1 MLTPKIRTIIT
12 SKNYRWIGKPTDKSK
27 LYLSSNLPSRKPTDF
42 NSLGPTYDIYRYK
55 KPYENLTEA
64 LFRPLSEFR
73 VRTNATEKEAASND
87 YIELTSPVTY
97 PELLKKN
104 YPMTCVGSPKAF
116 NDPTVPYQGGPGGR
130 LIQDK
135 TFGEIRTFSSDCPEA
150 TLKESHLKQYPLAN
164 LPIYNQYMRVK
175 GVGSASPGLSKIV
188 RPIQPLVTDSNLDT
202 IPSYIKDVYEDS
214 TRMLTVKLPID
225 SPYVVLDLDC
235 DKWPDGKQSGL
246 AFVLKVFRFYGWG
259 SNAGKGPLVVETPR
273 GFHLTFKQPQSFG
286 IVSRRDVTLGIGL
299 RVEIIS
305 SGFVAVAASTRQI
318 LHNIPLDQVPEL
330 PEIFRPCARR
340 KSGDE
345 LITINFPIKQGFR
358 FNTIKELVTTKQI
371 ESQEQL
377 DFVHNELCE
386 GSLEPQEFAY
396 ISGLLH
402 NKYKSTED
410 DPFAEV
416 ADIATIAGRLEADPA
431 FQKKL
436 QQLASNPGVNAPRY
450 YGLRVLLTLYHHAKG
465 NNFSTITKFF
475 VARFGKELGVA
486 RTVAFYMR
494 GMMNLICYNEQ
505 HGGFMVYDET
515 RGIWST
521 YSEANF
527 IAYVSRITSNFKHT
541 EYNTQAFTLKVVG
554 HLRSLI
560 TIDPF
565 VQRQGV
571 ATSKGFLSYITG
583 NLEPHSP
590 YNYCI
595 RSIPHD
601 VSVSEEMSPLT
612 KEWFL
617 NLADNDQQKL
627 MHLKMILYIN
637 LLGVKNTQ
645 VAAWIYGPPNS
656 GKSTFITLLNHLVG
670 EHEVYSLSGTV
681 LKSDFYLQG
690 LGSKS
695 LVIISDLV
703 LHIVL

>member
-1 MLTPKIRTIIT
+1 
-12 SKNYRWIGKPTDKSK
+12 
-27 LYLSSNLPSRKPTDF
+27 
-42 NSLGPTYDIYRYK
+42 
-55 KPYENLTEA
+55 
-64 LFRPLSEFR
+64 
-73 VRTNATEKEAASND
+73 
-87 YIELTSPVTY
+87 
-97 PELLKKN
+97 
-104 YPMTCVGSPKAF
+104 
-116 NDPTVPYQGGPGGR
+116 
-130 LIQDK
+130 
-135 TFGEIRTFSSDCPEA
+135 
-150 TLKESHLKQYPLAN
+150 
-164 LPIYNQYMRVK
+164 
-175 GVGSASPGLSKIV
+175 
-188 RPIQPLVTDSNLDT
+188 
-202 IPSYIKDVYEDS
+202 
-214 TRMLTVKLPID
+214 
-225 SPYVVLDLDC
+225 
-235 DKWPDGKQSGL
+235 
-246 AFVLKVFRFYGWG
+246 
-259 SNAGKGPLVVETPR
+259 
-273 GFHLTFKQPQSFG
+273 
-286 IVSRRDVTLGIGL
+286 
-299 RVEIIS
+299 
-305 SGFVAVAASTRQI
+305 
-318 LHNIPLDQVPEL
+318 
-330 PEIFRPCARR
+330 
-340 KSGDE
+340 
-345 LITINFPIKQGFR
+345 
-358 FNTIKELVTTKQI
+358 
-371 ESQEQL
+371 
-377 DFVHNELCE
+377 
-386 GSLEPQEFAY
+386 
-396 ISGLLH
+396 
-402 NKYKSTED
+402 
-410 DPFAEV
+410 
-416 ADIATIAGRLEADPA
+416 
-431 FQKKL
+431 
-436 QQLASNPGVNAPRY
+436 
-450 YGLRVLLTLYHHAKG
+450 
-465 NNFSTITKFF
+465 
-475 VARFGKELGVA
+475 
-486 RTVAFYMR
+486 
-494 GMMNLICYNEQ
+494 MMNLICYNEQ